1 MVNFNAFD
9 FCFDLKV
16 YLLFYALV
24 KIEFLAILSEGAFFK
39 IVIVLHIFE
48 LENHLMRK
56 DSGLFNLS
64 SEIQSVAVLFI
75 HILECLKVL
84 RMFNMLAISYDRW
97 KWDYHFLLQSSI
109 QEFNQH
115 LFCFNLLVKDPKCNI
130 FEECYRGYLIIENH
144 FLVDNLYQKSILVLY
159 LFSMNLV
166 WDFVCESQVA
176 IIRKRVVL
184 TILRFAK
191 HSVYLPVL

>member
-48 LENHLMRK
+48 LVNHLMRK

-64 SEIQSVAVLFI
+64 SEIQGVAVLFI

-84 RMFNMLAISYDRW
+84 RIFNMLAISYDR
-97 KWDYHFLLQSSI
+97 
-109 QEFNQH
+109 
-115 LFCFNLLVKDPKCNI
+115 
-130 FEECYRGYLIIENH
+130 
-144 FLVDNLYQKSILVLY
+144 
-159 LFSMNLV
+159 
-166 WDFVCESQVA
+166 
-176 IIRKRVVL
+176 
-184 TILRFAK
+184 
-191 HSVYLPVL
+191 